1 MSNGI
6 PCVWM
11 RGGTSKGGI
20 FNAADLPTDENTRNQ
35 LLLEIMGSPDHRQID
50 GMGGSDPLTSKVGVV
65 KKSSRPDCD
74 IDYLFLQVF
83 VDQAIVTDA
92 QNCGNILAAVGPY
105 AVEQGLVKATGNVTT
120 VTVFMEN
127 TNQTAVLRVQTP
139 NGKVT
144 YQGDAQIDGV
154 PGKSAPVTCEFKE
167 TAGSTCGALY
177 PSGNLVDSIDG
188 IDVTL
193 IDNGMPVVVLN
204 ASDFGISGTEPRDE
218 LDNNV
223 DLKRRLESIRLQA
236 GPMMSLGDVAEKS
249 VPKMSLVSAATKG
262 GCISTRTFIP
272 HRCHASIGVLGAVSV
287 ATAAITAGTVARRLA
302 NVSDHAEKTLPI
314 EHPTGEMTVIAHTK
328 GDQVISAALLRT
340 ARKLFE
346 GTVFPLEK

>member
-1 MSNGI
+1 
-6 PCVWM
+6 
-11 RGGTSKGGI
+11 
-20 FNAADLPTDENTRNQ
+20 
-35 LLLEIMGSPDHRQID
+35 
-50 GMGGSDPLTSKVGVV
+50 
-65 KKSSRPDCD
+65 
-74 IDYLFLQVF
+74 
-83 VDQAIVTDA
+83 
-92 QNCGNILAAVGPY
+92 
-105 AVEQGLVKATGNVTT
+105 
-120 VTVFMEN
+120 MEN
-127 TNQTAVLRVQTP
+127 TNQTAVLQVQTL

-249 VPKMSLVSAATKG
+249 VPKMSLVSGQRKVVVFLLVHL
-262 GCISTRTFIP
+262 SP
-272 HRCHASIGVLGAVSV
+272 
-287 ATAAITAGTVARRLA
+287 TVAMHQSACLARSAWRRRRL
-302 NVSDHAEKTLPI
+302 
-314 EHPTGEMTVIAHTK
+314 
-328 GDQVISAALLRT
+328 
-340 ARKLFE
+340 
-346 GTVFPLEK
+346 PLEQWRAD